1 MICLEGIVDQMLGIN
16 PWWAMWVKPR
26 KTIRSIVDSNNKLA
40 FIGLCFLYGL
50 TQGAHFAQ
58 AFSLAAYFPLWL
70 VVVIIA
76 LAAIPIGA
84 ISFSLGSLLL
94 YWTGKL
100 IRGAGSYHDIRAAV
114 SWSNV
119 TAIFS
124 VILVGLMILSFGE
137 AFFYR
142 QFAETIFQDWR
153 AFLLIAFLVGELL
166 LAIWK
171 LVIFIIALSEVQ
183 RFSAWMAI
191 VNIILV
197 GIVYFIIFFLIDKL
211 LALMGGNSIG
221 LL

>member
-211 LALMGGNSIG
+211 LALMGGNTIG